1 MNISTVASKTK
12 NNPLLIHI
20 NPIGLFRLGH
30 NNEERFNKFNN
41 ILNDIQNSGGNI
53 AIPTYSYSYAQNKL
67 YDMRNTPSNL
77 EVVSEYLRKKNILK
91 RTIDPNFSYLLFGN
105 NFSTRHFEIS
115 NSSSFGSDSLIDD
128 VFLQDGYLG
137 TIGDDPLRHLTEIHF
152 IEKKLGVDYR
162 FDKKFKGVTISN
174 SGIEKHS
181 TTTFFCRDLSLN
193 YIVSWIQL
201 KHDVNAEKL
210 VEEWIIDEHNLK
222 IKVIRF
228 RVIYDF
234 IREKII
240 ENPKYL
246 LKESSNE

>member
-53 AIPTYSYSYAQNKL
+53 AIPTYSYSYVENKP
-67 YDMRNTPSNL
+67 YDMRNTSSNID
-77 EVVSEYLRKKNILK
+77 EVSEYLRKKNVIK

-105 NFSTRHFEIS
+105 NFSTRHFEIGD
-115 NSSSFGSDSLIDD
+115 SSSFGSDSLIDD

-137 TIGDDPLRHLTEIHF
+137 AIGGALEYLTEIHF

-174 SGIEKHS
+174 SGKKKNS
-181 TTTFFCRDLSLN
+181 TTTFFCRDLSLKN
-193 YIVSWIQL
+193 YIPTFMRL
-201 KHDVNAEKL
+201 NHDLIAEKL
-210 VEEWIIDEHNLK
+210 VEEWIIDDHNLK

-228 RVIYDF
+228 RVMYDF

-240 ENPKYL
+240 DNPKYL
-246 LKESSNE
+246 LKESNNE

>member
-1 MNISTVASKTK
+1 MKIPTIASKTK
-12 NNPLLIHI
+12 NNPLIIHI
-20 NPIGLFRLGH
+20 NPIGLIRLGH
-30 NNEERFNKFNN
+30 NNEERFNKFNA

-77 EVVSEYLRKKNILK
+77 DVVSEYLRKKNALK

-115 NSSSFGSDSLIDD
+115 DSSSFGSDSLIDD

-137 TIGDDPLRHLTEIHF
+137 TIGAEPLKYLTEIHF

-174 SGIEKHS
+174 SGKKKHS
-181 TTTFFCRDLSLN
+181 TTTFFCRDLNLSYVPTFMQLN
-193 YIVSWIQL
+193 
-201 KHDVNAEKL
+201 HDLIAEKL
-210 VEEWIIDEHNLK
+210 VEEWIIDDHNLK
-222 IKVIRF
+222 IKVIKF

-240 ENPKYL
+240 DNPKYL